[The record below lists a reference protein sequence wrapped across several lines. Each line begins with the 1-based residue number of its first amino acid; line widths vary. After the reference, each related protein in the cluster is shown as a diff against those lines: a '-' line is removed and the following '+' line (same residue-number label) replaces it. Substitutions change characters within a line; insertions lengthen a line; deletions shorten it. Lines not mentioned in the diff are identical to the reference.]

1 MDSIVRRAGVF
12 ACSVA
17 CARSTGRRN
26 TLDRPN
32 PMSRPLV
39 VIFATIALDA
49 AGIALIFPIL
59 PSLLRSMAGTEDVS
73 ALFGAMLAL
82 YAFMQFVFTPVLGV
96 LSDRFGRRPVLLL
109 SLAGSTID
117 YLVMAFTPYLWL
129 LFAGRAI
136 AGLTAAN
143 TAVITAYIADITP
156 EAERARRF
164 GLFQAFFGA
173 GFVMGPV
180 IGGLLGDISLRDP
193 FLAAAALNG
202 VNLSIALFL
211 LPESHRPERKP
222 FDWRALNPFAPLR
235 WALTFRAL
243 IPLLAVFLLVSLVG
257 QTYSTVWV
265 LFVTDRFRWTGTE
278 IGLSLGVF
286 GALVVIA
293 QAFAI
298 GPVTRWLGERGT
310 LLLGIACETVALLI
324 LAFAQAG
331 WIAFALIPL
340 IAFGGIGVPVLRSLQ
355 TNAVDRERQGQLQGV
370 IASFVSLAAI
380 FGPLVFSWIYALSQP
395 GWTGLVW
402 IVGVAIYAL
411 AVLIVLTV
419 PNNAGQRP

>member
-1 MDSIVRRAGVF
+1 
-12 ACSVA
+12 
-17 CARSTGRRN
+17 
-26 TLDRPN
+26 
-32 PMSRPLV
+32 MSRRLV
-39 VIFATIALDA
+39 VIFASTALDA

-59 PSLLRSMAGTEDVS
+59 PNLLRAMAGTDDVS

-117 YLVMAFTPYLWL
+117 YLVMAFTPYLSL

-164 GLFQAFFGA
+164 GLFHAFFGA

-180 IGGLLGDISLRDP
+180 IGGMLGDISLRDP

-202 VNLSIALFL
+202 VNLSIALFV

-222 FDWRALNPFAPLR
+222 FDWRALNPFVPLR
-235 WALTFRAL
+235 WAVTFRAL
-243 IPLLAVFLLVSLVG
+243 TPLLVVFLLVGLVG
-257 QTYSTVWV
+257 QTYTTVWV
-265 LFVTDRFRWTGTE
+265 LFVTDRFGWTGTE

-286 GALVVIA
+286 GALVAIA

-298 GPVTRWLGERGT
+298 RPVTRRFGERGT
-310 LLLGIACETVALLI
+310 LIFGIACEAIALLI
-324 LAFAQAG
+324 LTFAQAG

-340 IAFGGIGVPVLRSLQ
+340 IAFGGVGAPALRSLL
-355 TNAVDRERQGQLQGV
+355 TNAVDRKQQGQLQGV

-380 FGPLVFSWIYALSQP
+380 FGPLLFSWIYALSWP
-395 GWTGLVW
+395 AWTGLVW
-402 IVGVAIYAL
+402 IVGAAIYAV
-411 AVLIVLTV
+411 AVPVVLIA
-419 PNNAGQRP
+419 PAGVDRRL